1 MHRTQIDNSPI
12 TLGVTIPIAGVKIR
26 DLIGNVGRKV
36 EYVLIDKNQPALTT
50 DRVAIL
56 FASKRPGAVGIVAGD
71 WTAHA
76 KFIEAGEEYT
86 LPFDDMLDGYLKPV
100 AAADAAALLI
110 IG

>member
-12 TLGVTIPIAGVKIR
+12 TLGVSIPVAGIKIR
-26 DLIGNVGRKV
+26 DLIGEVGRKV
-36 EYVLIDKNQPALTT
+36 QYVLIDKNQPALTT

-56 FASKRPGAVGIVAGD
+56 FTSKRPGAVGVDASD

-86 LPFDDMLDGYLKPV
+86 LPFDDMQDGYLKPV
-100 AAADAAALLI
+100 AAAAAAAILI
-110 IG
+110 LG